1 MQNNVFFFLI
11 LSWLGFFFFFLVEV
25 RAFIVVMLKLLAFN
39 TLKNYFL
46 FYHPTLQYTQYQMFY
61 FLLLHLK

>member
-1 MQNNVFFFLI
+1 MQNNVFFLI
-11 LSWLGFFFFFLVEV
+11 LSWLGFFLVEV
-25 RAFIVVMLKLLAFN
+25 RAFIVVVLKLLAFN

-46 FYHPTLQYTQYQMFY
+46 FYHPTLQYIQYQMFY

>member
-1 MQNNVFFFLI
+1 MQNNVFFFNIKLARI
-11 LSWLGFFFFFLVEV
+11 FFVVEV
-25 RAFIVVMLKLLAFN
+25 RAFIVVVLKLLAFN

-61 FLLLHLK
+61 FLLLYLK